1 MKAAKSSYE
10 LEVGV
15 VNQLMAAQ
23 SMLYVLPSEV
33 KLGEFVSQALKT
45 VPAIDRC
52 SICIRGADKVIGDF
66 SREAEKIIEAMRKI
80 SDNQDHFSI
89 TLPVNENLKNIILKT
104 SERTYGYLLLFV
116 KTNSMFENLK
126 SAVTNFINVVAVDL
140 ERRRQ
145 KAELETHRNYL
156 KKQVEKRTADLQA
169 EITVRKQAEEEI
181 KKLNEELEQK
191 IEVRTKELNIALKET
206 EKAKDKID
214 GIVKSVADGLIVTDL
229 RHRVILMNHSAEDLL
244 GVRLSNVIGRS
255 IDFAIEEKT
264 LREKIRYTLNKKT
277 TEYKFDF
284 EWSGDDPKNPRIMR
298 ARTSVI
304 HDKEGK
310 DSGIVT
316 IIHDVTHE
324 REVDRMK
331 TEFLSTAAHEL
342 RTPLTSIQG
351 FSEILITK
359 ENLSED
365 EKEKFLHYINKQAK
379 CLAKIIR
386 DLLDVSRIESRRGLA
401 INITKCDIKKIVEQ
415 VIPYFEEQSQIHTFK
430 AKFPEESVELH
441 VDKEKIEQILKN
453 LIGNSVKYSPKGG
466 DIIINVE
473 IDGKHCKISVKDR
486 GIGMTSEQVE
496 KIFDKFYR
504 ADASKTAPDG
514 TGLGMTIVKYHV
526 EAHGGKIWVESKK
539 GKGTEVTFTTPLK
552 PNQATTTVPVQLNL
566 DHS

>member
-23 SMLYVLPSEV
+23 SILYVLPSEL
-33 KLGEFVSQALKT
+33 KLGEYVSQALKS

-52 SICIRGADKVIGDF
+52 SICIRGEDQVIGDF
-66 SREAEKIIEAMRKI
+66 SKEAEKIIEAMRKI
-80 SDNQDHFSI
+80 SDDQDHLSI
-89 TLPVNENLKNIILKT
+89 TLPVNENLMIFILQT
-104 SERTYGYLLLFV
+104 SERTYGCLLLFV
-116 KTNSMFENLK
+116 KTDSMFENLK

-145 KAELETHRNYL
+145 KAELETHRNNL
-156 KKQVEKRTADLQA
+156 EKQVEKRTADLQA

-191 IEVRTKELNIALKET
+191 VEARTKELNIALKEA
-206 EKAKDKID
+206 EKTNDKID

-229 RHRVILMNHSAEDLL
+229 RHRVILMNHAAEDLL
-244 GVRLSNVIGRS
+244 GVRLSDVIGRS
-255 IDFAIEEKT
+255 IDYAVEEKI
-264 LREKIRYTLNKKT
+264 LREKIRYTLNKRIT
-277 TEYKFDF
+277 GYKFDF
-284 EWSGDDPKNPRIMR
+284 EWPGDDPKNLRIMR

-304 HDKEGK
+304 HDKKGK

-351 FSEILITK
+351 FSEILMTK
-359 ENLSED
+359 EDLSGD
-365 EKEKFLHYINKQAK
+365 EKKKFLHYINKQSIS
-379 CLAKIIR
+379 LAKIIR

-401 INITKCDIKKIVEQ
+401 INKTKCDIKKIIEQ

-430 AKFPEESVELH
+430 AKFPEKSVELH

-466 DIIINVE
+466 DIKIDVE
-473 IDGKHCKISVKDR
+473 IDGKHCKFSVKDQ
-486 GIGMTSEQVE
+486 GLGMTSEQVE
-496 KIFDKFYR
+496 KVFDKFYR
-504 ADASKTAPDG
+504 ADASDTAPDG
-514 TGLGMTIVKYHV
+514 TGLGMTIVKYLV
-526 EAHGGKIWVESKK
+526 EAHNGKIWIKSKK
-539 GKGTEVTFTTPLK
+539 GKGTEVTFTIPLK
-552 PNQATTTVPVQLNL
+552 QNQATN
-566 DHS
+566 SI